1 MKVLVSV
8 LLLLLSSLAAA
19 EAVDWRAWSPD
30 VFAEARREGR
40 LVLLD
45 LTADWCRFCKKMDA
59 VTYRDAR
66 VVSAIG
72 RDYVPVR
79 ADEKDHPDLA
89 KRYAD
94 QGRPLTVIFD
104 ADGRELIARR
114 GYLEPQWMLWLLQAV
129 ASDPDPTAH
138 R

>member
-1 MKVLVSV
+1 MRVLVSV
-8 LLLLLSSLAAA
+8 LLLFLSSLAAA
-19 EAVDWRAWSPD
+19 EAVEWREWSPA
-30 VFAEARREGR
+30 VFAEAREKGR

-45 LTADWCRFCKKMDA
+45 LTAEWCRFCKKMDA
-59 VTYRDAR
+59 VTYRDAE

-89 KRYAD
+89 TRYAD

-104 ADGRELIARR
+104 ANGRELITRR

-129 ASDPDPTAH
+129 AADPEPAAH